1 MEECSLT
8 CPPLPPKLKW
18 IRNRINAKIPSRR
31 KLGLVAIEQQIR
43 KDGMHRTSVQ
53 GGASQAVNLTQ
64 TSLELFVHKRLHPS
78 AMMSLQKPNKTLRKP
93 DWPPQHEAICAGFSN
108 GFISWQSET
117 KWARHLLPRWPT
129 RPPRCGDLA
138 VVRHGNQKD
147 FCLSQLY
154 NVELVVIY

>member
-1 MEECSLT
+1 MRPITTKMRTTLGNDSDEEKVQSMRRPWKSAVWLA
-8 CPPLPPKLKW
+8 PPSPPKLKW

-43 KDGMHRTSVQ
+43 KDGMHRTSTQ

-93 DWPPQHEAICAGFSN
+93 DWPPQHEAICAGGYTLSL
-108 GFISWQSET
+108 SWLFKRSHFLTIWDQMGR
-117 KWARHLLPRWPT
+117 APT
-129 RPPRCGDLA
+129 T
-138 VVRHGNQKD
+138 
-147 FCLSQLY
+147 
-154 NVELVVIY
+154 